1 MKKIIDGK
9 LFDTSKAECI
19 ADENKSLHDFYRT
32 SEALYRTA
40 SGAWFIYGESS
51 AGGKYSKWNGDSCG
65 WGEGIVPL
73 EPDEVLAWAEQAD
86 IDSEEQSHIAELLEV
101 VPA

>member
-9 LFDTSKAECI
+9 LYDTSKAECI
-19 ADENKSLHDFYRT
+19 ADEGRSLHNFYST

-40 SGAWFIYGESS
+40 SGAWFIHGESS
-51 AGGKYSKWNGDSCG
+51 AGGKYSKWNGNSCG
-65 WGEGIVPL
+65 WGEDIVPL
-73 EPDEVLAWAEQAD
+73 EPDEVLAWAEQAS
-86 IDSEEQSHIAELLEV
+86 IDSEEQARIAELIEV

>member
-1 MKKIIDGK
+1 MKRIIKGK
-9 LFDTSKAECI
+9 LFDTAKSECI
-19 ADENKSLHDFYRT
+19 ADEGRSLHNFYST

-40 SGAWFIYGESS
+40 SGAWFLYGESS

-73 EPDEVLAWAEQAD
+73 ERDEVLAWAEQAS
-86 IDSEEQSHIAELLEV
+86 IDSEEQARIAELLGV

>member
-9 LFDTSKAECI
+9 LYDTEKAECI
-19 ADENKSLHDFYRT
+19 ADEGRSLHNFYST

-40 SGAWFIYGESS
+40 SGAWFIHGESS
-51 AGGKYSKWNGDSCG
+51 AGGKYSKWNGNSCG
-65 WGEGIVPL
+65 WGEDIVPL
-73 EPDEVLAWAEQAD
+73 EPDEVLAWAEQAS
-86 IDSEEQSHIAELLEV
+86 IDSEEQARIAELIEV